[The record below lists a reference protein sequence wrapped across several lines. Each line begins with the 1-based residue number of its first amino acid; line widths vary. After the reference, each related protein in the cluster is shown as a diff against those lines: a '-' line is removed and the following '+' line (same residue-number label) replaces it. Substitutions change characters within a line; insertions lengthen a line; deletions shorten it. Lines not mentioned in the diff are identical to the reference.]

1 MQTQPS
7 PLMADTIVLPLLP
20 KFKPEAAVQ
29 PAVQKTAPKTATL
42 ITDREL
48 VDMYVGGN
56 ESCLGVLLE
65 RHKTK
70 LFSFIIRRAH
80 YKDLAEDVFQET
92 CFKAIRSLKAG
103 MYNEQD
109 KFINW
114 IMRIARN
121 MI

>member
-1 MQTQPS
+1 MQTQTAQAPIAI
-7 PLMADTIVLPLLP
+7 PVLPHFSPISPQRL
-20 KFKPEAAVQ
+20 ERVVEQ
-29 PAVQKTAPKTATL
+29 RTVQKAGAL

-56 ESCLGVLLE
+56 ESCLAVLLD

-70 LFSFIIRRAH
+70 LFSFIIRRARSR
-80 YKDLAEDVFQET
+80 DLAEDVFQET

-109 KFINW
+109 KFI
-114 IMRIARN
+114 
-121 MI
+121 